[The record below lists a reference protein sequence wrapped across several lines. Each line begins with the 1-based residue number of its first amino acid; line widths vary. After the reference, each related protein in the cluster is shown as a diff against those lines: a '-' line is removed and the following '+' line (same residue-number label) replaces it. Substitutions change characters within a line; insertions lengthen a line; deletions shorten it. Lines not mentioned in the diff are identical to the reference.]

1 VTRQGATDQ
10 VRTERPGTEHAA
22 TERPATRHAGTERAG
37 TEHEAADHEADQ
49 AAADQSA
56 ADEGATASGEHG
68 NPMALPWR
76 RTPLAFRWWWIGC
89 VLALPLSFAAL
100 ALWAPGPS
108 LHAIAAQPGA
118 VILLALIL
126 LADLYP
132 TLPWMRAANPF
143 DEFIMSTP
151 LAIAALIV
159 FGPHAA
165 VVFVVAGTAMTLAAR
180 MVWWR
185 VLLNAAL
192 WGVQGALAAAVL
204 ALITGPFTWDQPVP
218 SAAMIP
224 ITVVLA
230 LVIESLNVVLVGT
243 SVRLAGGTTWREYL
257 ADWRSQIAISTIAL
271 TAPIPAVLAQDQPAL
286 LPLLALAMV
295 AAQSGLV
302 AVTSRTA
309 LAGTDPLTSLATRAA
324 LQARLRDRLDRLR
337 QPGESVTLML
347 IDLDMFKKVND
358 DYGHLVGDRVL
369 VEVSRRLEEATRS
382 VDLVARF
389 GGDEFAILL
398 AGGVSGCTVTEVAE
412 RISRVVCRPIQIQD
426 RAVSVGVSV
435 GCAVADERGVDANS
449 LIARADAAL
458 YRVKAAR
465 PPTPPTAQAAAGLA
479 DRMDLA
485 WDEPVWTSTRVGH
498 GRRPIDESVPRQR

>member
-1 VTRQGATDQ
+1 VTDSTSTVQAVPTATGS
-10 VRTERPGTEHAA
+10 VAI
-22 TERPATRHAGTERAG
+22 
-37 TEHEAADHEADQ
+37 
-49 AAADQSA
+49 
-56 ADEGATASGEHG
+56 GEHG

-76 RTPLAFRWWWIGC
+76 RTPTDFRWWWIGC
-89 VLALPLSFAAL
+89 VLALPLSFTAL

-108 LHAIAAQPGA
+108 LQTIAAQPGA

-165 VVFVVAGTAMTLAAR
+165 VVFVVAGAAMTLAAR

-192 WGVQGALAAAVL
+192 WGVQGAVAAGVL
-204 ALITGPFTWDQPVP
+204 ALITGSFTWDQPVS

-224 ITVVLA
+224 ITLVLA
-230 LVIESLNVVLVGT
+230 VVIETLNVVLVGT
-243 SVRLAGGTTWREYL
+243 SVRLAGGMTWREYF
-257 ADWRSQIAISTIAL
+257 ADWRSQIAISSIAL

-295 AAQSGLV
+295 AAQSGLI

-337 QPGESVTLML
+337 EPGDSVTLML
-347 IDLDMFKKVND
+347 VDLDMFKKVND
-358 DYGHLVGDRVL
+358 EYGHLVGDRVL

-398 AGGVSGCTVTEVAE
+398 AGGVSERAVTDVAD
-412 RISRVVCRPIQIQD
+412 RISSVVCRPIQIQD
-426 RAVSVGVSV
+426 QAVSVGVCV
-435 GCAVADERGVDANS
+435 GHAVADQRGVDALT
-449 LIARADAAL
+449 LIARADEAL

-465 PPTPPTAQAAAGLA
+465 PPIPPTARTAAPIANRL
-479 DRMDLA
+479 DLA
-485 WDEPVWTSTRVGH
+485 WDGPVWSSTRVE
-498 GRRPIDESVPRQR
+498 RSWQPAEQNAQRTR